1 MVSMIRNPELD
12 SKKSVPIEFF
22 GILYFG
28 LLVAVGLMLVWQPAQ
43 VATMNQELMALEET
57 LKDLKMRNE
66 DLKRTVATMESLTF
80 IEAQARD
87 VLGMTDPIQ
96 VRAVAVNID
105 NTNAVVK
112 EDSDQLTAD
121 EQAPGGL
128 FAWISRVAEF
138 MRDNLIAAKERR

>member
-1 MVSMIRNPELD
+1 
-12 SKKSVPIEFF
+12 
-22 GILYFG
+22 
-28 LLVAVGLMLVWQPAQ
+28 
-43 VATMNQELMALEET
+43 
-57 LKDLKMRNE
+57 
-66 DLKRTVATMESLTF
+66 MESLTF

-105 NTNAVVK
+105 NTNAIAK

-121 EQAPGGL
+121 EQAPGGF

>member
-1 MVSMIRNPELD
+1 MCIRD
-12 SKKSVPIEFF
+12 R
-22 GILYFG
+22 
-28 LLVAVGLMLVWQPAQ
+28 VWQPAQ

-96 VRAVAVNID
+96 VL
-105 NTNAVVK
+105 
-112 EDSDQLTAD
+112 S
-121 EQAPGGL
+121 
-128 FAWISRVAEF
+128 
-138 MRDNLIAAKERR
+138 LIHI